1 MMIRKILM
9 LGNIGV
15 GKTSI
20 SHRLVFNRFSEDYR
34 MTVGPEVLRYVLPEE
49 TDMPRFQFLVFDT
62 DGNFGQAIFRET
74 VAAGAEAAMV
84 VGDATRRPTLDAMV
98 DLAEG
103 FQDAFPGRYTAL
115 VLNKLDKLDPKAR
128 LDLPQKLL
136 KPEFPVFRTSALT
149 GDNVKEA
156 FHEAARTIIRRGL

>member
-1 MMIRKILM
+1 
-9 LGNIGV
+9 
-15 GKTSI
+15 
-20 SHRLVFNRFSEDYR
+20 
-34 MTVGPEVLRYVLPEE
+34 
-49 TDMPRFQFLVFDT
+49 
-62 DGNFGQAIFRET
+62 
-74 VAAGAEAAMV
+74 MV
-84 VGDATRRPTLDAMV
+84 VGDATRRPTLDQMV